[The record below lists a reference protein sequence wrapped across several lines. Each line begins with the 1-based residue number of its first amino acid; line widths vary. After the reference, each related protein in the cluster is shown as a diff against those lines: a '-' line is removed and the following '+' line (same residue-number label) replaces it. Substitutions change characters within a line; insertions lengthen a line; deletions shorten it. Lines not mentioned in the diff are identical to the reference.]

1 MSLFKRI
8 QRILTAEISEFW
20 EHIFLLKNDTSR
32 SQTASGAS
40 FSEKTNGFRSEP
52 TPPVID
58 AQLARHYAALEIP
71 YGADLATVKSAWRRL
86 QKKYHP
92 DLFSNDTQ
100 RYHLAQ
106 EISQGLNEA
115 LDAITLAFKKN
126 QI

>member
-8 QRILTAEISEFW
+8 QRILTAEISEVW
-20 EHIFLLKNDTSR
+20 EHIFVFKNDTTR
-32 SQTASGAS
+32 TQTASGAS
-40 FSEKTNGFRSEP
+40 FSDKANGFRSEP
-52 TPPVID
+52 TPPPID

-92 DLFSNDTQ
+92 DLFSNDLE